1 MNGINYFTV
10 NHGKINMIY
19 FENNM
24 SLLIYDKL
32 KSSEE
37 IIEGT
42 QDEFSISEDNF
53 NNLSETLTEN
63 NKAINEFNIVIKKNT
78 NNANLK
84 EKK

>member
-1 MNGINYFTV
+1 
-10 NHGKINMIY
+10 
-19 FENNM
+19 M

-53 NNLSETLTEN
+53 NNLSETL
-63 NKAINEFNIVIKKNT
+63 KKIIRQLM
-78 NNANLK
+78 NLTLF
-84 EKK
+84 

>member
-1 MNGINYFTV
+1 MNEINYFTV